1 MCYSKKEYNDEPVF
15 YCKNCL
21 SLSIKEIS
29 NAGLYV
35 CLECGTPKQE
45 EAHID
50 EYQKLYIERYG
61 KPFLSTEASEEL
73 AE

>member
-1 MCYSKKEYNDEPVF
+1 MCYSKKEYNDEPIF

-29 NAGLYV
+29 NAGLHV

-45 EAHID
+45 ESTVD
-50 EYQKLYIERYG
+50 EWNQLYIERYG
-61 KPFLSTEASEEL
+61 KSFLSTEATEEL